1 MSKRKLEIDD
11 PKLPKKRRVS
21 SHHEGGEATVEF
33 VSTVEEHY
41 CQIFISVE
49 ILHRN
54 SSGNEKTAFTGFIWS
69 GKSGRKVPF
78 TQGVMESQGKPGKVI
93 KFENFCIKSQ
103 GK

>member
-41 CQIFISVE
+41 CQIFISAE

-78 TQGVMESQGKPGKVI
+78 TQGVM
-93 KFENFCIKSQ
+93 KS
-103 GK
+103 